1 MKTAKIIVMLGLTL
15 HLLLTVP
22 VILADPTLTTFLEI
36 FSQRETWAFQIT
48 SDLLFGFLLFAVLV
62 YGIDGSLKTAALWFV
77 AANLLG
83 NPAFAIY
90 LLLNIGK
97 LGADQRKPLSN

>member
-1 MKTAKIIVMLGLTL
+1 M
-15 HLLLTVP
+15 
-22 VILADPTLTTFLEI
+22 LTTFLEI

-48 SDLLFGFLLFAVLV
+48 SDLLFGLLLFAILI
-62 YGIDGSLKTAALWFV
+62 YGIEGSVKTAALWFV

-90 LLLNIGK
+90 LLLTFDK
-97 LGADQRKPLSN
+97 LGSDQRKLLSS